1 MLGSLSTQ
9 LTNELTLRTKPFSRF
24 FSSVVTCVDFNQS
37 VLNINLSVGEQ
48 RKIRA
53 GEKIRINENLAICK
67 GMRIP
72 EYGTFF
78 LVESKILGF
87 NSIRNPT
94 PGIQTFAN
102 NFKPGRNPSS
112 SDKESGIFHR
122 YSESEIHR
130 VEFRIQDCLGQTY
143 TRRRIA
149 VPLYQKQRTK
159 KQAEKGRNNI
169 TYNSNF
175 LTFQCLLFC
184 DLIQWQETVSQS

>member
-53 GEKIRINENLAICK
+53 GDKIRINENLAICK

-78 LVESKILGF
+78 VVESKILGF
-87 NSIRNPT
+87 NSIRNPAQ
-94 PGIQTFAN
+94 GI
-102 NFKPGRNPSS
+102 
-112 SDKESGIFHR
+112 
-122 YSESEIHR
+122 
-130 VEFRIQDCLGQTY
+130 
-143 TRRRIA
+143 
-149 VPLYQKQRTK
+149 
-159 KQAEKGRNNI
+159 
-169 TYNSNF
+169 
-175 LTFQCLLFC
+175 
-184 DLIQWQETVSQS
+184 

>member
-122 YSESEIHR
+122 YSESEIHS
-130 VEFRIQDCLGQTY
+130 VEFRIQDCLGQIY
-143 TRRRIA
+143 EESMFHCIRNKEQRSR
-149 VPLYQKQRTK
+149 QKKEET
-159 KQAEKGRNNI
+159 I
-169 TYNSNF
+169 L
-175 LTFQCLLFC
+175 LT
-184 DLIQWQETVSQS
+184 TVIF